1 LGGAAPRLFR
11 PMYAGANMGHPS
23 REEGCVLCS
32 HHCDADE
39 LHQGCYPNL
48 ISDPLGAVI
57 PANFPYTFGGN
68 SQARHKYQLATER
81 QGFHRAARRSICSA
95 LGSISRVIGFPALI
109 LPNVKRYP
117 LRIP

>member
-1 LGGAAPRLFR
+1 MVSWRFKNSVFSDVAK
-11 PMYAGANMGHPS
+11 S
-23 REEGCVLCS
+23 RRDDW
-32 HHCDADE
+32 HF
-39 LHQGCYPNL
+39 
-48 ISDPLGAVI
+48 I
-57 PANFPYTFGGN
+57 PAFPYTLGGN

-95 LGSISRVIGFPALI
+95 LGSISRVIGFPALT